1 MNISTPR
8 SKVAWTGMPN
18 WFRPRCRTLIA
29 GVLLSFGIAS
39 AIASTLAG
47 QTPSGT
53 LMPETSGAPGT
64 SAIGVGMTGSDSNG
78 ETGSADLPPDA
89 VGSCD
94 PVEAAAA
101 RGVLLDT
108 SIRELEK
115 SGRLERTR
123 LMRTPVQPGPVRVVE
138 ELTRAA
144 KGAWICQQR
153 HLYLADQII
162 VRVRPGTDAAQ
173 LAQTLRK
180 AGAEPLQCIA
190 DNLYAVKLHRCD
202 LKAVPDAIAALTAEG
217 MPVAT
222 AEPDGVGFGG
232 GVPND
237 PQFSTQWGHHNTGQ
251 LSGVPDAD
259 VDAPEF
265 WDVMESAPG
274 VVIAVLDSG
283 LNFTHPDLQ
292 NIAWRN
298 PGEIAGDGADNDG
311 SGRIDDVTGWD
322 FVNSDNNPADDHGH
336 GSNVTGI
343 IAATRNN
350 DTGIAGMISGM
361 QIMVC
366 KVLNSSN
373 SGSTSNL
380 IAATTYAR
388 LRGVRIM
395 NLSLQNYPYS
405 GTLDAEFTAC
415 RNAGILLC
423 ICAGN
428 QGMNNDTTPN
438 YPSSYTH
445 DNIISVANHDRRDER
460 WAGSFNPSN
469 YGAVSVDLFAPGRSI
484 LSPVLGTS
492 FSEYTGTSQSA
503 PYVTAVAAAIQY
515 LNPSWQETQIKACL
529 MESSV
534 LQPAYSGRC
543 VTGGRLN
550 ALAAVARAVRL
561 QPDNDPDGDGFA
573 SLYEYLAGTRM
584 DSAASVPNPAASIN
598 AGHLRITLDQVIRP
612 DASFAVERSDDL
624 TTWTT
629 DGVTLFSNDTLLEA
643 GLPLDAAPRGYL
655 RLRPV
660 P

>member
-1 MNISTPR
+1 M
-8 SKVAWTGMPN
+8 V
-18 WFRPRCRTLIA
+18 
-29 GVLLSFGIAS
+29 GVLLCIGIAPLITS
-39 AIASTLAG
+39 APAALDASLDVAHKTAG
-47 QTPSGT
+47 ASGT
-53 LMPETSGAPGT
+53 VAEALAK
-64 SAIGVGMTGSDSNG
+64 TGSVF
-78 ETGSADLPPDA
+78 ESATMPAGIPPDA
-89 VGSCD
+89 AGSCD
-94 PVEAAAA
+94 PVEAGAA
-101 RGVLLDT
+101 RGVVLECG
-108 SIRELEK
+108 IRILEK

-123 LMRTPVQPGPVRVVE
+123 LMRTPVQPGLVRVVE
-138 ELTRAA
+138 EWTHGAA
-144 KGAWICQQR
+144 AAWICHRR

-162 VRVRPGTDAAQ
+162 VKVRPGTDAEQFRQA
-173 LAQTLRK
+173 LRS
-180 AGAEPLQCIA
+180 AGAEPMQCLA
-190 DNLYAVKLHRCD
+190 DNLYTAKLHRTD
-202 LKAVPDAIAALTAEG
+202 LTAVPDAIAALTAEG
-217 MPVAT
+217 MPVEA

-232 GVPND
+232 GIPND

-251 LSGVPDAD
+251 LSGVADAD

-265 WDVMESAPG
+265 WDIIESTPG

-283 LNFTHPDLQ
+283 LNGTHPDLQ

-298 PGEIAGDGADNDG
+298 PGETAGDGVDNDG

-343 IAATRNN
+343 ISATRNN
-350 DTGIAGMISGM
+350 AGGIAGMISGV

-366 KVLNSSN
+366 KILNSSN

-405 GTLDAEFTAC
+405 SSLDAEFTAC
-415 RNAGILLC
+415 RNAGILLS

-428 QGMNNDTTPN
+428 QGQNNDTAPN
-438 YPSSYTH
+438 YPSSYTQ
-445 DNIISVANHDRRDER
+445 DNILSVANHDRRDER

-492 FSEYTGTSQSA
+492 YSEYTGTSQSA
-503 PYVTAVAAAIQY
+503 PYVTAVAAAIRY
-515 LNPSWQETQIKACL
+515 LNPSWQAAQIKASL
-529 MESSV
+529 MDSRV
-534 LQPAYSGRC
+534 AQPAYSGLC
-543 VTGGRLN
+543 VAGGRLN

-561 QPDNDPDGDGFA
+561 QPQIDSDGDGFTN
-573 SLYEYLAGTRM
+573 LYEYLAGTRM
-584 DSAASVPNPAASIN
+584 DSANSAPQPSTATSG
-598 AGHLRITLDQVIRP
+598 GHLRIALNQVIRP
-612 DASFAVERSDDL
+612 DASFAAERSDDL
-624 TTWTT
+624 STWTT
-629 DGVTLFSNDTLLEA
+629 DGVTLFSNDSLLEA
-643 GLPLDAAPRGYL
+643 GVPLGAAPRSYL